1 MENHREKKT
10 ENEMDTVIIQEFTGF
25 GTPKPK
31 KRIKPYRNI
40 SGCVSPRARVRGQS
54 LASGS
59 VGPC

>member
-25 GTPKPK
+25 GTPKP
-31 KRIKPYRNI
+31 YRNI